1 MGEEIGGAR
10 QRSVRKQEEPDRDAG
25 EARDRDG
32 GGDRGDRQMWEKPK
46 ETDRDETETRGDRQ
60 SRREKQKKQT
70 GCEHVTKRKKISPKG
85 AESRSRYSE

>member
-10 QRSVRKQEEPDRDAG
+10 QRSGRKQEEPDRDAG

-46 ETDRDETETRGDRQ
+46 ETEM
-60 SRREKQKKQT
+60 REKPEEIDKAR
-70 GCEHVTKRKKISPKG
+70 ERNRK
-85 AESRSRYSE
+85 SRQDVNI